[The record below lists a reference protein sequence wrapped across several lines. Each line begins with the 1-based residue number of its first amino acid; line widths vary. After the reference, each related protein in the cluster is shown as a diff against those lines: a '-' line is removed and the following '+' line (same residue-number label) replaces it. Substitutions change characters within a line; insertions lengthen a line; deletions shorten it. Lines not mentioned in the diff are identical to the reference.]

1 MVFFVINLGPSAR
14 FAVRLHD
21 PQATHDHVY
30 AVHGGSKVARS
41 GGRPR
46 ILLLHAQVPR
56 TAGIQ
61 DYAHD
66 SLPSGVA
73 PGTTGCFVTYEW
85 VRQRVRVARRVGT
98 VREIGAF
105 EGKEGQRGAQRTKQ
119 TTPNTDRPVQKYMQ
133 HVLPSML
140 AQSLPAR
147 GLKTRARP
155 EGCQRVARWGRRR
168 VKFGEA
174 AVLWVQ

>member
-1 MVFFVINLGPSAR
+1 MVFFVINLGSSAR

-66 SLPSGVA
+66 SLPSGWHHRLFGA
-73 PGTTGCFVTYEW
+73 TCESGSDRESGWLGEW
-85 VRQRVRVARRVGT
+85 GES
-98 VREIGAF
+98 EIGAF

-155 EGCQRVARWGRRR
+155 EGCQRAGRWGRRR

-174 AVLWVQ
+174 AALWVQ

>member
-1 MVFFVINLGPSAR
+1 M
-14 FAVRLHD
+14 
-21 PQATHDHVY
+21 
-30 AVHGGSKVARS
+30 
-41 GGRPR
+41 
-46 ILLLHAQVPR
+46 
-56 TAGIQ
+56 
-61 DYAHD
+61 
-66 SLPSGVA
+66 
-73 PGTTGCFVTYEW
+73 
-85 VRQRVRVARRVGT
+85 ARRVVT

-155 EGCQRVARWGRRR
+155 EGCQRAGVGKTPCQIW
-168 VKFGEA
+168 
-174 AVLWVQ
+174 

>member
-1 MVFFVINLGPSAR
+1 M
-14 FAVRLHD
+14 
-21 PQATHDHVY
+21 
-30 AVHGGSKVARS
+30 
-41 GGRPR
+41 
-46 ILLLHAQVPR
+46 
-56 TAGIQ
+56 
-61 DYAHD
+61 
-66 SLPSGVA
+66 
-73 PGTTGCFVTYEW
+73 
-85 VRQRVRVARRVGT
+85 ARRVVT

-155 EGCQRVARWGRRR
+155 KGCQCTARWGRRR

-174 AVLWVQ
+174 ATLWVQ